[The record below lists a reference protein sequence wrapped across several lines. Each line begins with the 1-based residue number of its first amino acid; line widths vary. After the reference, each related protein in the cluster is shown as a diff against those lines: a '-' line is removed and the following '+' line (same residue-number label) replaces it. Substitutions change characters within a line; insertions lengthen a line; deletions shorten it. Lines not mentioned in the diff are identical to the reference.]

1 MNFRFVLTRS
11 IELSTTFIPTT
22 IDTRN
27 LNLNLN
33 NQNYFSSFIAR
44 SGVFINEVG
53 TSFRQSA
60 QNIGELIQ
68 DNAGKVGNFTTNFFQ
83 GLIYE
88 SALINTEL
96 PRIFTDP
103 LNPKGVEARKQFEQS
118 KENNFGFELGQTT
131 ANILGI
137 AQGTSEIFDGG
148 LKIIGGAGLTLPS
161 FGTSNVLTLAGGFEA
176 AHGVSVANTSAQRL
190 LEQLLGDKR
199 DLLYLQSTTGD
210 SGSSGSGGS
219 SRMAGGLANP
229 EATFGVATTNNY
241 KGTFFNVNPSLK
253 GKVVV
258 HHAVEQQV
266 LKKYPGVVKNSEIH
280 SIENLRG
287 IPKSLNSDLHLS

>member
-83 GLIYE
+83 GFSYE
-88 SALINTEL
+88 SLLINTEFYLEFL
-96 PRIFTDP
+96 PIRSI
-103 LNPKGVEARKQFEQS
+103 LKELKL
-118 KENNFGFELGQTT
+118 ENNL
-131 ANILGI
+131 NKVR
-137 AQGTSEIFDGG
+137 
-148 LKIIGGAGLTLPS
+148 KITL
-161 FGTSNVLTLAGGFEA
+161 
-176 AHGVSVANTSAQRL
+176 
-190 LEQLLGDKR
+190 
-199 DLLYLQSTTGD
+199 DL
-210 SGSSGSGGS
+210 
-219 SRMAGGLANP
+219 N
-229 EATFGVATTNNY
+229 
-241 KGTFFNVNPSLK
+241 
-253 GKVVV
+253 
-258 HHAVEQQV
+258 
-266 LKKYPGVVKNSEIH
+266 
-280 SIENLRG
+280 
-287 IPKSLNSDLHLS
+287 